1 MCKKKHEEY
10 NGQADYISKCNEK
23 LPFLEH
29 APTWYRFGVPG
40 LGNIDENWNMFPSWR
55 KTNDAIDI
63 PNLRT
68 NGNDTTNF
76 VKCDEK
82 DLKLNEVTALSG
94 KKLPQW
100 HCGPDNDKWK
110 YMNKAERL
118 DIISGIEGKRPSLYC
133 S

>member
-10 NGQADYISKCNEK
+10 NGQTDYISKCNEK

-29 APTWYRFGVPG
+29 APTWYRYGVPG

-68 NGNDTTNF
+68 NKAKETTNF
-76 VKCDEK
+76 VECDEEDWTFK
-82 DLKLNEVTALSG
+82 EVTALSG
-94 KKLPQW
+94 NKVPQW
-100 HCGPDNDKWK
+100 LCGPDNDKWK
-110 YMNKAERL
+110 YMSKTKRENT
-118 DIISGIEGKRPSLYC
+118 IEEIKG
-133 S
+133 